1 VPATTV
7 PVPPRFARS
16 LCTSSSSLA
25 APMKFVDEAWIEVLA
40 GAGGNGAVSF
50 RREKYIPYGGPDGG
64 NGGRGGSVHALSD
77 PNLNTLI
84 DYRYVRKF
92 AARKGEN
99 GRGSDQS
106 GAAGGDVV
114 LRVPVGTR
122 ICDAHSGELLCDLRL
137 PGEKVCLARGGDGGL
152 GNLHFKTSTNRAPRK
167 ATPGRP
173 GEERRLQLELLLL
186 ADVGLFGLPN
196 AGKST
201 LISALSNAKPR
212 IADYPFTTLHPQLG
226 VVRVGPERSF
236 VLADLPGLIEGAS
249 EGAGLGHQFLR
260 HLQRTRLLL
269 HVIDVAP
276 FDTDADPPRQARAL
290 VRELQRYDPA
300 LAAKPR
306 WVVLNKIDML
316 DPESARAHLDALR
329 RKLRLTRATPCF
341 EISARSGAGL
351 RALQLAVM
359 AHIEAASERPQPEPD
374 VRFRHLGV

>member
-1 VPATTV
+1 
-7 PVPPRFARS
+7 
-16 LCTSSSSLA
+16 
-25 APMKFVDEAWIEVLA
+25 MKFVDEAWIEVTA
-40 GAGGNGAVSF
+40 GAGGNGVVSF

-64 NGGRGGSVHALSD
+64 DGGRGGSVFAVAD
-77 PNLNTLI
+77 PNITTLV
-84 DYRYVRKF
+84 DYRYTRKF
-92 AARKGEN
+92 SARKGEN
-99 GRGSDQS
+99 GRGSDQY
-106 GAAGGDVV
+106 GAAGLDVL

-122 ICDAHSGELLCDLRL
+122 IRDADSGVLLFDLTQ
-137 PGEKVCLARGGDGGL
+137 PGEKVCLAKGGDGGQ

-167 ATPGRP
+167 ATRGWP
-173 GEERRLQLELLLL
+173 GEERKLQLELLVL

-201 LISALSNAKPR
+201 LIAALSNAKPR

-269 HVIDVAP
+269 HIVDVSP
-276 FDTDADPPRQARAL
+276 FDPEADPPVQARAL

-316 DPESARAHLDALR
+316 EPHAARAHLVALR
-329 RKLRLTRATPCF
+329 KRLRLARGTPCF
-341 EISARSGAGL
+341 EISALSGEGI
-351 RALQLAVM
+351 RALLYAVM
-359 AHIEAASERPQPEPD
+359 DHIEAGREPSAPEPD
-374 VRFRHLGV
+374 VRFQQLGA

>member
-1 VPATTV
+1 
-7 PVPPRFARS
+7 
-16 LCTSSSSLA
+16 
-25 APMKFVDEAWIEVLA
+25 MKFVDEAWIEVLA

-64 NGGRGGSVHALSD
+64 DGGRGGSVYAVAD

-84 DYRYVRKF
+84 DFRYARKF

-99 GRGSDQS
+99 GRGSDQY
-106 GAAGGDVV
+106 GAAGDDV
-114 LRVPVGTR
+114 LLKVPVGTR
-122 ICDAHSGELLCDLRL
+122 IRDAQSGDLLFDLTQG
-137 PGEKVCLARGGDGGL
+137 GEKVCLAKGGDGGL

-167 ATPGRP
+167 ATRGWP
-173 GEERRLQLELLLL
+173 GEERMLLLELLLL

-201 LISALSNAKPR
+201 LIAAISNARPR

-269 HVIDVAP
+269 HMIDVAP
-276 FDTDADPPRQARAL
+276 FDPEADPPGQARAL
-290 VRELQRYDPA
+290 VGELKRYDPA

-306 WVVLNKIDML
+306 WVVLNKVDML
-316 DPESARAHLDALR
+316 NPEHARVQLDRLRKALR
-329 RKLRLTRATPCF
+329 LAPGTPCF
-341 EISARSGAGL
+341 EVSALTGEGMS
-351 RALQLAVM
+351 ALLYAVM
-359 AHIEAASERPQPEPD
+359 AHVEATREQPAAEPD
-374 VRFRHLGV
+374 VRFERAGLLDVRQ

>member
-1 VPATTV
+1 MPATTV

>member
-1 VPATTV
+1 
-7 PVPPRFARS
+7 
-16 LCTSSSSLA
+16 
-25 APMKFVDEAWIEVLA
+25 MKFVDEAWIEVLA

>member
-1 VPATTV
+1 
-7 PVPPRFARS
+7 
-16 LCTSSSSLA
+16 
-25 APMKFVDEAWIEVLA
+25 MKFVDEAWIEVLA
-40 GAGGNGAVSF
+40 GAGGNGVVSF